1 MSLRRI
7 ARHTMLP
14 TGRLGERL
22 WRAREQGDDEEAHR
36 MPARAYAG
44 FERAKRQC
52 NALAQG

>member
-1 MSLRRI
+1 MLR
-7 ARHTMLP
+7 
-14 TGRLGERL
+14 TGWLGERL

-36 MPARAYAG
+36 MLARAYAV